1 MYSRELI
8 IKTPLGLHTRYSAMI
23 VNKASEIESKY
34 KVKLYIKK
42 ESYTDWLGISM
53 LAILSLKVLPNESIL
68 IGSKNEGM
76 IEKLAVQSLLEFIDK
91 NINNPIESEDS
102 EIDEIIDASIVA
114 NEQVLESLPIGI
126 VVIDID
132 QNIITINQ
140 YALRFIG
147 CNKKD
152 VKGKKINEVIPSSQL
167 PRVMLS
173 NLKKY
178 GSTLHINNRV
188 GLVNSSPLF
197 INDKIIGAVSVIQ
210 DVSDIIGMKEINE
223 KFTKILENSQDMIC
237 FVDENGIINY
247 LNPAYIKNFSKV
259 SSDVIGKSIFDIA
272 PNGLR
277 AKVFKEKTLLKD
289 VIHKKNGIN
298 VISTI
303 DPLFIDGQFKG
314 VISTSRPVSLIKELM
329 SKLNKSEQELDYY
342 KNEFLRQLSKNSSFN
357 NIIGSTR
364 TLKDIMYMCQKASE
378 TTSTVLIRGESGT
391 GKELIA
397 KAIHNNSNRK
407 NKPFVRVNC
416 ASIPENLLESELF
429 GYEKGAFTGAVQSK
443 PGKFAI
449 ADTGTIFLDEI
460 GDMPLSMQVKLL
472 RVLQEREI
480 ESVGG
485 ITPKNIDV
493 RVIAATNRN
502 LEEMIEEGSFRED
515 LYYRLNVLGINL
527 PPLRERKEDIPE
539 LAEHFI
545 TKLNKKLH
553 KTILGIKQDALNLL
567 IEYSWPGNIRELENI
582 MERAI
587 NLCDGDY
594 IDSSYLPSY
603 LKPVE
608 SKSFNL
614 NIDIDHILPFEE
626 YEKQIIEAAMKKYKS
641 FNKAG
646 KALGLTHRTIS
657 LKCKKYNI
665 DVKK

>member
-646 KALGLTHRTIS
+646 KALGLTHRTVS

>member
-1 MYSRELI
+1 
-8 IKTPLGLHTRYSAMI
+8 
-23 VNKASEIESKY
+23 
-34 KVKLYIKK
+34 
-42 ESYTDWLGISM
+42 
-53 LAILSLKVLPNESIL
+53 
-68 IGSKNEGM
+68 
-76 IEKLAVQSLLEFIDK
+76 
-91 NINNPIESEDS
+91 
-102 EIDEIIDASIVA
+102 
-114 NEQVLESLPIGI
+114 
-126 VVIDID
+126 
-132 QNIITINQ
+132 
-140 YALRFIG
+140 
-147 CNKKD
+147 
-152 VKGKKINEVIPSSQL
+152 
-167 PRVMLS
+167 
-173 NLKKY
+173 
-178 GSTLHINNRV
+178 
-188 GLVNSSPLF
+188 
-197 INDKIIGAVSVIQ
+197 
-210 DVSDIIGMKEINE
+210 
-223 KFTKILENSQDMIC
+223 
-237 FVDENGIINY
+237 
-247 LNPAYIKNFSKV
+247 
-259 SSDVIGKSIFDIA
+259 
-272 PNGLR
+272 
-277 AKVFKEKTLLKD
+277 
-289 VIHKKNGIN
+289 
-298 VISTI
+298 
-303 DPLFIDGQFKG
+303 
-314 VISTSRPVSLIKELM
+314 
-329 SKLNKSEQELDYY
+329 
-342 KNEFLRQLSKNSSFN
+342 
-357 NIIGSTR
+357 
-364 TLKDIMYMCQKASE
+364 MCQKASE

-502 LEEMIEEGSFRED
+502 LEEMIEDGSFRED

-646 KALGLTHRTIS
+646 KALGLTHRTVS

-665 DVKK
+665 EVKK

>member
-1 MYSRELI
+1 
-8 IKTPLGLHTRYSAMI
+8 
-23 VNKASEIESKY
+23 
-34 KVKLYIKK
+34 
-42 ESYTDWLGISM
+42 
-53 LAILSLKVLPNESIL
+53 
-68 IGSKNEGM
+68 
-76 IEKLAVQSLLEFIDK
+76 
-91 NINNPIESEDS
+91 
-102 EIDEIIDASIVA
+102 
-114 NEQVLESLPIGI
+114 
-126 VVIDID
+126 
-132 QNIITINQ
+132 
-140 YALRFIG
+140 
-147 CNKKD
+147 
-152 VKGKKINEVIPSSQL
+152 
-167 PRVMLS
+167 MLS

-259 SSDVIGKSIFDIA
+259 SSDVIGKSIFDIV

>member
-42 ESYTDWLGISM
+42 DSYTDWLGISM
-53 LAILSLKVLPNESIL
+53 LAILSLKVLPGEGIL
-68 IGSKNEGM
+68 IGCQNEGM
-76 IEKLAVQSLLEFIDK
+76 IEKLAVQSLMDFIDK
-91 NINNPIESEDS
+91 NINDSSEPEDS

-147 CNKKD
+147 CDRKD
-152 VKGKKINEVIPSSQL
+152 VNGKKINEVIPSSQL
-167 PRVMLS
+167 AHVMLS

-197 INDKIIGAVSVIQ
+197 INEKIIGAVSVIQ
-210 DVSDIIGMKEINE
+210 DVSDLIGMKEINE

-237 FVDENGIINY
+237 FLDENGIINY

-259 SSDVIGKSIFDIA
+259 STDIIGKSIFDVS
-272 PNGLR
+272 PKGLR

-289 VIHKKNGIN
+289 VIHKKNGTN

-303 DPLFIDGQFKG
+303 DPLFIDGEFKG

-342 KNEFLRQLSKNSSFN
+342 KNEFLRQLSKNSSFK

-485 ITPKNIDV
+485 IAPKNIDV

-539 LAEHFI
+539 LVEHFI
-545 TKLNKKLH
+545 TKLNKKLN
-553 KTILGIKQDALNLL
+553 KSILGINQDALNLL

-594 IDSSYLPSY
+594 IDSKYLPSY
-603 LKPVE
+603 LKPIE
-608 SKSFNL
+608 STSFAL
-614 NIDIDHILPFEE
+614 NIDVDHILPFEE

-646 KALGLTHRTIS
+646 KALGLTHRTVS